1 MTTTHE
7 LLSLERAGWE
17 ALSTSGE
24 AAVKFYSGVIAT
36 HAVMVLPGG
45 MVLDDRD
52 QVLDSMSGAPWESFE
67 ISEEHVQELG
77 ADSAVVVYR
86 ASARRGDREYRA
98 VFNSTYVFEN
108 GAWRLALHQQT
119 P

>member
-1 MTTTHE
+1 M
-7 LLSLERAGWE
+7 A
-17 ALSTSGE
+17 
-24 AAVKFYSGVIAT
+24 FYSDVLAMQ
-36 HAVMVLPGG
+36 AVMVLPGG

-52 QVLDSMSGAPWESFE
+52 QVIDSMSGPPWESFS
-67 ISEEHVQELG
+67 ISDESVLELA
-77 ADSAVVVYR
+77 ADCAVVVYR

-98 VFNSTYVFEN
+98 VFNSTYVFED

>member
-1 MTTTHE
+1 MTTTHD
-7 LLSLERAGWE
+7 LLRLERAGWE

-24 AAVKFYSGVIAT
+24 AAAAFYSDVLAT
-36 HAVMVLPGG
+36 QVLMVLPGG

-52 QVLDSMSGAPWESFE
+52 EVIDSMSGAPWESFE
-67 ISEEHVQELG
+67 LSEERVHELAG
-77 ADSAVVVYR
+77 NCAVIVYR
-86 ASARRGDREYRA
+86 ASARRGDREYHA
-98 VFNSTYVFEN
+98 VFNSTYVFED